1 MAEFRYTGLTPQQKR
16 ITGYIEVKNK
26 NEAKSRIALLSRQ
39 KGFTLSS
46 IQKKSVYLY
55 KVRKQAGQ
63 LIRGEQEAYSKE
75 EVELAL
81 RRMGFDDVHVEK
93 SLIDFRMKPPQ
104 GDVITFIRLSADLLR
119 EKLPFD
125 EILTLLETDI
135 SNKSMKKIIKE
146 ILNDLKDGKDGEEV
160 FNKQAN
166 FLGKFPAKMLG
177 VASKSGNMAE
187 VYENTAIFLER
198 VHEFKKSIR
207 SALLMPSITMFV
219 LLGAVIF
226 YIGYIFP
233 ETAEMFASFGA
244 ELPPMTQ
251 ASLDLSHFL
260 TGNIIW
266 IVLILL
272 VPPLILFRLALTK
285 KGQII
290 VGKFSIKMPII
301 GPILHKTSIEIFCRV
316 FNSMYSGSGENIEV
330 IRTAAE
336 ACRNKYMEKRIKEVT
351 IPMMVR
357 EGKGFVESLKQADIF
372 TENALTRFNTGAE
385 SGTLKKVSL
394 QIARYYEKES
404 KYKMQ
409 AIVDWIQ
416 VFVAL
421 IIMLVMTLL
430 TVVSSETAVF
440 SPKMPG
446 MGM

>member
-1 MAEFRYTGLTPQQKR
+1 MSEFRYTGLNPQQKR
-16 ITGYIEVKNK
+16 ITGYLEAKNK
-26 NEAKSRIALLSRQ
+26 TEAKQRIALISRQ

-46 IQKKSVYLY
+46 VQKKSTYLY
-55 KVRKQAGQ
+55 KVSRQGGSP
-63 LIRGEQEAYSKE
+63 IRGEQQAYSKE

-81 RRMGFDDVHVEK
+81 RRMGFDNVHVEK
-93 SLIDFRMKPPQ
+93 SLIDIRMKPPQ
-104 GDVITFIRLSADLLR
+104 GDIITFIRLSADLLR

-125 EILTLLETDI
+125 EILSLLETDI
-135 SNKSMKKIIKE
+135 NNKSMKKVIKE
-146 ILNDLKDGKDGEEV
+146 ILSDLKDGKDGEEV
-160 FNKQAN
+160 FSKQEY

-198 VHEFKKSIR
+198 VHDFKKSIR
-207 SALLMPSITMFV
+207 SALLMPSITMLV
-219 LLGAVIF
+219 LLAAVIF

-233 ETAEMFASFGA
+233 ATAEMFASFGA
-244 ELPPMTQ
+244 ELPPMTDF
-251 ASLDLSHFL
+251 SLKMSHFL
-260 TGNIIW
+260 TGNISW
-266 IVLILL
+266 IIALMV
-272 VPPLILFRLALTK
+272 VPPLILLRLATTK
-285 KGQII
+285 KGQI
-290 VGKFSIKMPII
+290 VTGQFAIKAPIL
-301 GPILHKTSIEIFCRV
+301 GPIMHKTSIEIFCRV

-336 ACRNKYMEKRIKEVT
+336 ACNNKFMEKQIKEVT

-357 EGKGFVESLKQADIF
+357 EGKGFVESLKAADVF
-372 TENALTRFNTGAE
+372 TDNALTRFNTGAE

-416 VFVAL
+416 VFVSM
-421 IIMLVMTLL
+421 IIMIVMTLL